1 MPMLDLNQYRLIVES
16 SPNMI
21 WRSNTAT
28 ECDYFNKTWLRFT
41 GRSFEQELGFGWA
54 SGVHPDDYDGC
65 VRIYM
70 DHFHRREPFEM
81 NYRLLRHDGQYR
93 WINDRGVPFYGD
105 QGEFLGFI
113 GSCMDVTEKM
123 EGQILKDMAYH
134 DGLSRLFNRQY
145 TFQLL
150 AEEYKTVSPKAPM
163 VLLMMDIDNF
173 KGVNDTHGHQAGDRV
188 LERVASVIREKTG
201 KHGIAGRYGGDE
213 FIIGLPKASLEEAVR
228 IATAIKDTVQ
238 EHEFEAYG
246 QAFSVTMS
254 AGIAQSGGERTLDE
268 LVYLADSSLYQ
279 AKFEGKNRIKW

>member
-21 WRSNTAT
+21 WRSNTTT

-41 GRSFEQELGFGWA
+41 GRSFEQEFGFGWA

-65 VRIYM
+65 VRIYL

-93 WINDRGVPFYGD
+93 WINDRGVPFFGD

-150 AEEYKTVSPKAPM
+150 AEEYKTVSVDSPM
-163 VLLMMDIDNF
+163 FLLMMDIDNF

-188 LERVASVIREKTG
+188 LERVALVIREKAG
-201 KHGIAGRYGGDE
+201 KRGIAGRYGGDE
-213 FIIGLPKASLEEAVR
+213 FIIGLPEASLEEAVR
-228 IATAIKDTVQ
+228 IAEAIKNSVQ

-246 QAFSVTMS
+246 RVFSVTMS
-254 AGIAQSGGERTLDE
+254 AGIAQSCGERTLDE
-268 LVYLADSSLYQ
+268 LVYLADSNLYQ